1 MFKTKFSE
9 FRASGEFYTSKLIH
23 RHIGAIA
30 ALILISLLSSLSGIP
45 ADHTISNCWEGFLW
59 GLADPVIS
67 LNCLVGIIAIGL
79 LSSVFVRGAV
89 IAGCFV
95 LAAVLG
101 IVIHLFQL
109 NFPGTEIVML
119 SLRDATRTAGAA
131 IAISSILFGTML
143 IMPNQPNFIV
153 LALVGISAGLF
164 QGYADAES
172 IIGAEMIPL
181 LAYILGIT
189 LTLFV
194 VAMSAREIG
203 VAIGMREINRILP
216 WKMSIAGFAFCAI
229 GIVFLS
235 NSII

>member
-1 MFKTKFSE
+1 MFKTKLSE
-9 FRASGEFYTSKLIH
+9 SRASGEFYTSKLIH

-30 ALILISLLSSLSGIP
+30 ALILISLLSSLSGTP
-45 ADHTISNCWEGFLW
+45 DDHTISNCWEGFLW

-67 LNCLVGIIAIGL
+67 LNCLVGIVAIGL

-109 NFPGTEIVML
+109 NFPGTEVAFAE
-119 SLRDATRTAGAA
+119 SVGTA
-131 IAISSILFGTML
+131 IAISTILFGTML
-143 IMPNQPNFIV
+143 MMPNQPNFMV

-172 IIGAEMIPL
+172 IIGVGIMPL
-181 LAYILGIT
+181 VAYILGIT

-203 VAIGMREINRILP
+203 SAMGMGEINRILP
-216 WKMSIAGFAFCAI
+216 LKMSIAGFAFCAI

-235 NSII
+235 NLII

>member
-1 MFKTKFSE
+1 MFKTKFSQ

-30 ALILISLLSSLSGIP
+30 ALILISLLSSLSGTP
-45 ADHTISNCWEGFLW
+45 DRHTISNCWEGFLW

-67 LNCLVGIIAIGL
+67 LDCLVGIVAIGL
-79 LSSVFVRGAV
+79 LSSVFVRGAA

-109 NFPGTEIVML
+109 NLPLPGMEIAIAESV
-119 SLRDATRTAGAA
+119 GAA
-131 IAISSILFGTML
+131 MAISTILFGTML
-143 IMPNQPNFIV
+143 MMPNQPNFMV
-153 LALVGISAGLF
+153 LALVGVSAGLF

-172 IIGAEMIPL
+172 IIEAGMIPI

-189 LTLFV
+189 LTLFA

-203 VAIGMREINRILP
+203 SAMGMGEINRILP
-216 WKMSIAGFAFCAI
+216 GKMSIAGFAFCAI

-235 NSII
+235 NLII

>member
-1 MFKTKFSE
+1 MFKTKLSQSH
-9 FRASGEFYTSKLIH
+9 AWGEFYTLKLMH

-30 ALILISLLSSLSGIP
+30 ALILISLLSSLSGTP
-45 ADHTISNCWEGFLW
+45 DHHTISNCWEGFFW
-59 GLADPVIS
+59 GLADPVIG
-67 LNCLVGIIAIGL
+67 LDCLAGIVAIGL

-109 NFPGTEIVML
+109 NLLGTEI
-119 SLRDATRTAGAA
+119 A
-131 IAISSILFGTML
+131 IAISTIVFGTML
-143 IMPNQPNFIV
+143 MMPNQPNFMV
-153 LALVGISAGLF
+153 LALVGVSAGLF

-172 IIGAEMIPL
+172 IIGAGMMSL
-181 LAYILGIT
+181 VAYILGIT
-189 LTLFV
+189 LTLFAV
-194 VAMSAREIG
+194 TMSARKIG
-203 VAIGMREINRILP
+203 VAMGMGEINRILP
-216 WKMSIAGFAFCAI
+216 WKISIAGFGFCAI

>member
-1 MFKTKFSE
+1 MFKTKLSE
-9 FRASGEFYTSKLIH
+9 PPAWSEFYTLKLMH

-30 ALILISLLSSLSGIP
+30 ALILISLLSSLSGIS
-45 ADHTISNCWEGFLW
+45 DHHTIFNCWEGFLW
-59 GLADPVIS
+59 GLADPVIG
-67 LNCLVGIIAIGL
+67 LDCLVGIIAIGL
-79 LSSVFVRGAV
+79 LSSMFVRGAV

-109 NFPGTEIVML
+109 NLLGTEI
-119 SLRDATRTAGAA
+119 A
-131 IAISSILFGTML
+131 IAISTIVFGTML
-143 IMPNQPNFIV
+143 MMPNQPNFMV
-153 LALVGISAGLF
+153 LALVGVSAGLF

-172 IIGAEMIPL
+172 IIGAGMMPL
-181 LAYILGIT
+181 VAYTLGIT
-189 LTLFV
+189 LTLFA

-203 VAIGMREINRILP
+203 GAMGMGEINRILP
-216 WKMSIAGFAFCAI
+216 WKISIAGFGLCAI

>member
-9 FRASGEFYTSKLIH
+9 FRASGEFYTLKLIH

-30 ALILISLLSSLSGIP
+30 ALILISLLSSLSGTP
-45 ADHTISNCWEGFLW
+45 VKHTISNCWEGFLW

-109 NFPGTEIVML
+109 NLPGTEIAMPL
-119 SLRDATRTAGAA
+119 AGAA
-131 IAISSILFGTML
+131 IAISTIIFGTML
-143 IMPNQPNFIV
+143 MMPNQLNLIV
-153 LALVGISAGLF
+153 FALVGISAGLF
-164 QGYADAES
+164 QGYANAES
-172 IIGAEMIPL
+172 IIGTGMIPL
-181 LAYILGIT
+181 IAYILGIT

-203 VAIGMREINRILP
+203 VAMGMREINRILP

-235 NSII
+235 NLII

>member
-1 MFKTKFSE
+1 MFKTKLSQSH
-9 FRASGEFYTSKLIH
+9 AWGEFYTLKLMH

-30 ALILISLLSSLSGIP
+30 VLILISLLSSLSGIP
-45 ADHTISNCWEGFLW
+45 DHHTISNCWEGFLW
-59 GLADPVIS
+59 GLADPVIG
-67 LNCLVGIIAIGL
+67 LDRLTGIVAIGL

-109 NFPGTEIVML
+109 NLLGTEI
-119 SLRDATRTAGAA
+119 A
-131 IAISSILFGTML
+131 IAISTIVFGTML
-143 IMPNQPNFIV
+143 MMPNQPNFMV
-153 LALVGISAGLF
+153 LALGGVSAGLF

-172 IIGAEMIPL
+172 IIGAGMMSL
-181 LAYILGIT
+181 VAYILGII
-189 LTLFV
+189 LTLFAV
-194 VAMSAREIG
+194 TMSAKKIG
-203 VAIGMREINRILP
+203 VAMGMGEINRILP
-216 WKMSIAGFAFCAI
+216 WKISIAGFGFCAI